1 MALNKSDIMDQIQ
14 NQNNF
19 PVDEQEIDLVELI
32 QKMWLNKGLILKLTA
47 IFMVVG
53 VFVAIFSPK
62 VYTASCDVVPQTSD
76 GSGSSKMSSLAAL
89 AGINLNQSLDVKA
102 LSPLVY
108 ENIMKSTTFRKELMQ
123 TPIEFEK
130 AGKAVSFFE
139 YYTSEEYNKPSVIS
153 YIKKYTIG
161 LPFTILNTIRGEQEL
176 PQIGAADGDAQL
188 IESMTKEEYA
198 VSQILAQAVSI
209 TLTEKKG
216 FVTITANM
224 PEAVAAAQLAQ
235 ATVALL
241 QKYITEFKIDKVQS
255 NLDFVQSRYD
265 EAKNN
270 FEDIQFRRAKHRDA
284 NQNVIKHSAR
294 VEQEKLDAEYTLAM
308 TLYTELA
315 KQLEQAKIS
324 VKETTPILTIINPVT
339 IPYKK
344 SKPQRA
350 TILLAF
356 TFLGFVAG
364 AGLVL
369 GIPMLADITGNER
382 IRSFVKELPKKEEVE
397 A

>member
-1 MALNKSDIMDQIQ
+1 MDQIQ

-32 QKMWLNKGLILKLTA
+32 QRMWINRGLILKLTV

-53 VFVAIFSPK
+53 VFVALFSSK

-89 AGINLNQSLDVKA
+89 AGINLNQSMDVKA

-108 ENIMKSTTFRKELMQ
+108 ENILRSTTFRKELMQ

-130 AGKAVSFFE
+130 AGKAVSFYE
-139 YYTSEEYNKPSVIS
+139 YYTSEEYNKPGIGS
-153 YIKKYTIG
+153 YIMKYTIG
-161 LPFTILNTIRGEQEL
+161 LPFTILNAIRGEQEL
-176 PQIGAADGDAQL
+176 PQMSAEAGGDSQL
-188 IESMTKEEYA
+188 IETMSKEEYE
-198 VSQILAQAVSI
+198 VSKILSEVVSI
-209 TLTEKKG
+209 TLNEKKG

-235 ATVALL
+235 ATLSLL

-265 EAKNN
+265 EAKKN

-324 VKETTPILTIINPVT
+324 VKETAPILTVINPVT
-339 IPYKK
+339 IPYNRT
-344 SKPQRA
+344 KPQRSM
-350 TILLAF
+350 ILLAF
-356 TFLGFVAG
+356 TFLGVAAG

-369 GIPMLADITGNER
+369 GIPALADITGNDK
-382 IRSFVKELPKKEEVE
+382 IRSFVKELPKKEDTE

>member
-1 MALNKSDIMDQIQ
+1 MDQMQ

-19 PVDEQEIDLVELI
+19 PAEEQEINLVELV
-32 QKMWLNKGLILKLTA
+32 QRMWLNKGLILKLTA
-47 IFMVVG
+47 LFAVIG
-53 VFVAIFSPK
+53 VYVAISSPI

-89 AGINLNQSLDVKA
+89 AGINLNQSMDVKA

-108 ENIMKSTTFRKELMQ
+108 ENILNSTTFRKELMQ

-130 AGKAVSFFE
+130 VGKAVSFYE
-139 YYTSEEYNKPSVIS
+139 YYTSEEYNKPGIGG
-153 YIKKYTIG
+153 YIKKYTID
-161 LPFTILNTIRGEQEL
+161 LPFVILNAIRGEQEL
-176 PQIGAADGDAQL
+176 PQMKVTAADGGAKM
-188 IESMTKEEYA
+188 IETMSKYEYK
-198 VSQILAQAVSI
+198 VSNILSQSVSI
-209 TLTEKKG
+209 TLNEKKG
-216 FVTITANM
+216 YVTITANM

-265 EAKNN
+265 EAKQN
-270 FEDIQFRRAKHRDA
+270 FEDIQYRRAKHRDS

-324 VKETTPILTIINPVT
+324 VKETTPILTVINPVT
-339 IPYKK
+339 IPYKRT
-344 SKPQRA
+344 KPQRA
-350 TILLAF
+350 SILLAYV
-356 TFLGFVAG
+356 FLGFAAG
-364 AGLVL
+364 AGVVF
-369 GIPMLADITGNER
+369 GVPYLANITGNER
-382 IRSFVKELPKKEEVE
+382 IRSLIKELPAKGDAEVK

>member
-1 MALNKSDIMDQIQ
+1 MDQIQ

-32 QKMWLNKGLILKLTA
+32 QRMWINRGLILKLTV

-53 VFVAIFSPK
+53 VFVALFSSK

-89 AGINLNQSLDVKA
+89 AGINLNQSMDVKA

-108 ENIMKSTTFRKELMQ
+108 ENILRSTTFRKELMQ

-130 AGKAVSFFE
+130 AGKAVSFYE
-139 YYTSEEYNKPSVIS
+139 YYTSKEYNKPSVLG

-161 LPFTILNTIRGEQEL
+161 LPFVILNAIRGEQEL
-176 PQIGAADGDAQL
+176 PQMSAAGDAAQQ
-188 IESMTKEEYA
+188 IESLTEDEYK
-198 VSQILAQAVSI
+198 VSQILSQAVTI
-209 TLTEKKG
+209 KLTEKKG
-216 FVTITANM
+216 YVTITANM

-235 ATVALL
+235 ATLSLL

-265 EAKNN
+265 EAKKN

-324 VKETTPILTIINPVT
+324 VKETAPILTVINPVT

-344 SKPQRA
+344 TKPQRA
-350 TILLAF
+350 MILLAF
-356 TFLGFVAG
+356 TFLGVAAG

-369 GIPMLADITGNER
+369 GIPALADITGNDK
-382 IRSFVKELPKKEEVE
+382 IRRFVKELPKKEDAE

>member
-1 MALNKSDIMDQIQ
+1 MEQMIQ

-19 PVDEQEIDLVELI
+19 PVEEQEIDIMELI
-32 QKMWLNKGLILKLTA
+32 RKMWLNKALILKFTA
-47 IFMVVG
+47 VFMVVG
-53 VFVAIFSPK
+53 VFVALFSPK

-89 AGINLNQSLDVKA
+89 AGINLNQSMDVKA

-108 ENIMKSTTFRKELMQ
+108 ENILKSTTFRKELMQ

-130 AGKAVSFFE
+130 AGKAVSFYE
-139 YYTSEEYNKPSVIS
+139 YYTSKEYNKPGVFG

-161 LPFTILNTIRGEQEL
+161 LPFVILNAIRGEQEL
-176 PQIGAADGDAQL
+176 PQMSAADDAAQQ
-188 IESMTKEEYA
+188 IESLTEDEYK
-198 VSQILAQAVSI
+198 VSQILSQAVTI

-216 FVTITANM
+216 YVTITANM
-224 PEAVAAAQLAQ
+224 PEAIAAAQLAQ
-235 ATVALL
+235 ATLTLL

-265 EAKNN
+265 EAKKN
-270 FEDIQFRRAKHRDA
+270 FEDIQFRRAKYRDS
-284 NQNVIKHSAR
+284 NQNVVKHSAR

-324 VKETTPILTIINPVT
+324 VKETAPILTVINPVT
-339 IPYKK
+339 IPYNR

-350 TILLAF
+350 TILMAF
-356 TFLGFVAG
+356 IFLGVAAG
-364 AGLVL
+364 AGVVL
-369 GIPMLADITGNER
+369 GVPYLADLTGNDN
-382 IRSFVKELPKKEEVE
+382 IRRFVKELPEKEDAEVK

>member
-1 MALNKSDIMDQIQ
+1 MEQMIQ

-19 PVDEQEIDLVELI
+19 PVEEQEIDIMELI
-32 QKMWLNKGLILKLTA
+32 RKMWINKALILKFTA
-47 IFMVVG
+47 VFMVVG
-53 VFVAIFSPK
+53 VFVALFSPK
-62 VYTASCDVVPQTSD
+62 VYTASCDVVPQTS
-76 GSGSSKMSSLAAL
+76 SGSTSSGMSSLAAL
-89 AGINLNQSLDVKA
+89 AGINLNQSMDVKA

-108 ENIMKSTTFRKELMQ
+108 ENILKSTTFRKELMQ

-130 AGKAVSFFE
+130 AGKAVSFYE
-139 YYTSEEYNKPSVIS
+139 YYTSKEYNKPSVLG

-161 LPFTILNTIRGEQEL
+161 LPFVILNAIRGEQEL
-176 PQIGAADGDAQL
+176 PQMSAAGDAVQQ
-188 IESMTKEEYA
+188 IESLTEDEYK
-198 VSQILAQAVSI
+198 VSQILSQAVTI

-216 FVTITANM
+216 YVTITANM

-235 ATVALL
+235 ATLTLL

-265 EAKNN
+265 EAKQN
-270 FEDIQFRRAKHRDA
+270 FENIQFRRAKYRDS
-284 NQNVIKHSAR
+284 NQNLVKHSAR

-308 TLYTELA
+308 TLYSELA

-324 VKETTPILTIINPVT
+324 VKETAPILTVINPVT

-350 TILLAF
+350 TILMAF
-356 TFLGFVAG
+356 IFLGFAAG
-364 AGLVL
+364 AGVVF
-369 GIPMLADITGNER
+369 GVPYLADLTGNDN
-382 IRSFVKELPKKEEVE
+382 IRRFVKELPEKEDTE
-397 A
+397 AKA